1 MSAFTF
7 RPDTWGHLLG
17 CSILKG
23 KPSVGDN
30 RRAMLRVI
38 GTIAFALLATGAAL
52 GQTPLLLPRP
62 RSIATVPCR
71 SEAAPA
77 SVAASA
83 DPGGVEILDRR
94 LNHLGLAPLR
104 VAKRPAIVFSHAP
117 MPAQAYRLT
126 VRDGRAW
133 VISGDS
139 AGAFYAMTTLA
150 QLIRA
155 RAGRAIAPCVRVVD
169 APALG
174 WRVLSDDVS
183 RGPLP
188 TMRYFRR
195 RIRTIAAFKM
205 NGYSPYM
212 ENTFVSPSD
221 PLPAP
226 LDGITPRQLGEL
238 ARYAARFHVAL
249 IPEQQTFAHMH
260 NTLKYE
266 RYAAMA
272 ELPHG
277 FLLSPA
283 NPAGLAYAERLVRQ
297 ELAVVPHP
305 PFFHIG
311 SDETAMLG
319 DGQSAAMVKKLGKAR
334 VYADHVDAL
343 AAVIAPSGARTM
355 LWDDGVETDPAI
367 APLLPKNVVLIDWHY
382 GNDRSFTKY
391 IDLVAKDG
399 FQQMVAPGA
408 NNWNEIFPDLDTAI
422 PNERRFIDEGKAAHV
437 LGLFQTVWHDD
448 GETLYATTWYPVL
461 YAAADAWDSRD
472 LSPRA
477 FARAFPETF
486 FGVDDPRYASDIAA
500 LADAVHRLDA
510 APHEWTDRLFWSD
523 PFEAK
528 NEARMKGIDLSAVR
542 LEAERVEQHLLDRVP
557 PAHRGAAFAE
567 FVAARRIDVLARA
580 YQIAHEVRY
589 YYDDARAHIGEKN
602 GPSFR
607 DLLWCKYWFWE
618 LRDWYEGLAPL
629 YARAWKNESRPGHL
643 ASNLERYHLA
653 AQRAIRRAD
662 LIQRATYNDYIA
674 RGTLPPLD
682 RVLRLP

>member
-1 MSAFTF
+1 
-7 RPDTWGHLLG
+7 
-17 CSILKG
+17 
-23 KPSVGDN
+23 
-30 RRAMLRVI
+30 MLRVL
-38 GTIAFALLATGAAL
+38 GTLALALATTGAAL
-52 GQTPLLLPRP
+52 GQTPHLLPRP
-62 RSIATVPCR
+62 RSILTIPCR
-71 SEAAPA
+71 SENAPESIAAA
-77 SVAASA
+77 A

-94 LNHLGLAPLR
+94 RAHLGLAPLR
-104 VAKRPAIVFSHAP
+104 VSKVPAIRFIHEN

-126 VRDGRAW
+126 VRNGGARI
-133 VISGDS
+133 VSGDA

-150 QLIRA
+150 QLLSLQGKHA
-155 RAGRAIAPCVRVVD
+155 VVPCVRIVD
-169 APALG
+169 APALQ
-174 WRVLSDDVS
+174 WRILSDDVS

-212 ENTFVSPSD
+212 ENTLVSPTD

-226 LDGITPRQLGEL
+226 LDGITPKQLGEL

-283 NPAGLAYAERLVRQ
+283 NPAGLAYAERLVRE

-319 DGQSAAMVKKLGKAR
+319 DGQSAALVKKLGKAR
-334 VYADHVDAL
+334 VYADHIDAL
-343 AAVIAPSGARTM
+343 AATIAPSGARTM
-355 LWDDGVETDPAI
+355 LWDDGVEADPAI
-367 APLLPKNVVLIDWHY
+367 APLLPRNVVLINWHY

-408 NNWNEIFPDLDTAI
+408 NNWSELFPDLDTAI

-461 YAAADAWDSRD
+461 YAAADAWDARD

-477 FARAFPETF
+477 FARAFPHAF
-486 FGVDDPRYASDIAA
+486 FASNDPRYASDILA

-523 PFEAK
+523 PFLSENQSA
-528 NEARMKGIDLSAVR
+528 MKGIDLSAVR
-542 LEAERVEQHLLDRVP
+542 LEAERVEQHLLTHTPR
-557 PAHRGAAFAE
+557 AHRGAAFAE

-589 YYDDARAHIGEKN
+589 YYRDAQAHIGEKN

-643 ASNLERYHLA
+643 ASNLERYHMA
-653 AQRAIRRAD
+653 AQQAIHRAD
-662 LIQRATYNDYIA
+662 LIQRATYNDFIA
-674 RGTLPPLD
+674 HGTLPPLD
-682 RVLRLP
+682 RVLRIP

>member
-1 MSAFTF
+1 
-7 RPDTWGHLLG
+7 
-17 CSILKG
+17 
-23 KPSVGDN
+23 
-30 RRAMLRVI
+30 MLRVL
-38 GTIAFALLATGAAL
+38 GTLALALATTGAAL
-52 GQTPLLLPRP
+52 GQTPVLLPRP
-62 RSIATVPCR
+62 RSIVTIRCR
-71 SEAAPA
+71 SERAPESIAAA
-77 SVAASA
+77 A

-94 LNHLGLAPLR
+94 RAHLGLAALR
-104 VAKRPAIVFSHAP
+104 VSKAPAIRFIHEK

-126 VRDGRAW
+126 VRNGDARI
-133 VISGDS
+133 VSGDA

-150 QLIRA
+150 QLLSLRGTHA
-155 RAGRAIAPCVRVVD
+155 VVPCVRIVD
-169 APALG
+169 APALQ
-174 WRVLSDDVS
+174 WRILSDDVS

-212 ENTFVSPSD
+212 ENTFVSPTD

-226 LDGITPRQLGEL
+226 LDGITPKQLGEL

-319 DGQSAAMVKKLGKAR
+319 DGQSAALVKKLGKAR
-334 VYADHVDAL
+334 VYADHIDAL
-343 AAVIAPSGARTM
+343 AATIAPSGARTM
-355 LWDDGVETDPAI
+355 LWDDGVEADPAI
-367 APLLPKNVVLIDWHY
+367 APLLPRNVVLINWHY
-382 GNDRSFTKY
+382 GNDRSFAKY

-408 NNWNEIFPDLDTAI
+408 NNWSEIFPDLDTAI

-461 YAAADAWDSRD
+461 YAAADAWDARD
-472 LSPRA
+472 LSPRT
-477 FARAFPETF
+477 FARAFPHAF
-486 FGVDDPRYASDIAA
+486 FASNDPRYARDILA

-523 PFEAK
+523 PFLPENQSA
-528 NEARMKGIDLSAVR
+528 MKGIDLSALR
-542 LEAERVEQHLLDRVP
+542 LEAERVEQHLLTHTPR
-557 PAHRGAAFAE
+557 AHRGAAFAE

-589 YYDDARAHIGEKN
+589 YYRDARAHIGEKN

-653 AQRAIRRAD
+653 AQRSIRRAD
-662 LIQRATYNDYIA
+662 LIQRATYNDFIA
-674 RGTLPPLD
+674 HGTLPPLD
-682 RVLRLP
+682 TVLRIP

>member
-1 MSAFTF
+1 
-7 RPDTWGHLLG
+7 
-17 CSILKG
+17 
-23 KPSVGDN
+23 
-30 RRAMLRVI
+30 MLRAI
-38 GTIAFALLATGAAL
+38 GTLALALVATGNAL
-52 GQTPLLLPRP
+52 GQTPPSPLLLPRP
-62 RSIATVPCR
+62 RSIVTIRCR
-71 SEAAPA
+71 SDRAPE
-77 SVAASA
+77 SIAASA
-83 DPGGVEILDRR
+83 DRGGLEILNRR
-94 LNHLGLAPLR
+94 RAHLGLGPLR
-104 VAKRPAIVFSHAP
+104 LSKRPAIRFSHAP
-117 MPAQAYRLT
+117 LPAQAYRLT
-126 VRDGRAW
+126 VGDGRAHI
-133 VISGDS
+133 VAGDA

-150 QLIRA
+150 QLISVRDKRA
-155 RAGRAIAPCVRVVD
+155 VVPCVRVVD
-169 APALG
+169 APALQ
-174 WRVLSDDVS
+174 WRILSDDVS

-212 ENTFVSPSD
+212 ENTFVSPTD

-226 LDGITPRQLGEL
+226 LDGITPKQLGEL

-334 VYADHVDAL
+334 VYADHIDAL
-343 AAVIAPSGARTM
+343 AATIAPSGARTM
-355 LWDDGVETDPAI
+355 LWDDGVEADPAI
-367 APLLPKNVVLIDWHY
+367 APLLPRNVVLINWHY

-408 NNWNEIFPDLDTAI
+408 NNWSEIFPDLDTAI

-461 YAAADAWDSRD
+461 YAAADAWDARD
-472 LSPRA
+472 LSPRV
-477 FARAFPETF
+477 FARAFPHAF
-486 FGVDDPRYASDIAA
+486 FGSDDPRYSRDIAD

-510 APHEWTDRLFWSD
+510 SPHEWTDRLFWSD
-523 PFEAK
+523 PFRPENQA
-528 NEARMKGIDLSAVR
+528 AMKEVDLSAVR
-542 LEAERVEQHLLDRVP
+542 LEAERVEQHLLTHTP

-580 YQIAHEVRY
+580 YQIAYEVRY
-589 YYDDARAHIGEKN
+589 YYRDARAHIGEKN

-643 ASNLERYHLA
+643 ASNLERYHMA

-662 LIQRATYNDYIA
+662 LMQRATYDDFIA
-674 RGTLPPLD
+674 KGTLPPLD
-682 RVLRLP
+682 TVLHIP

>member
-1 MSAFTF
+1 
-7 RPDTWGHLLG
+7 
-17 CSILKG
+17 
-23 KPSVGDN
+23 
-30 RRAMLRVI
+30 MLRAL
-38 GTIAFALLATGAAL
+38 GTLAFALAAS
-52 GQTPLLLPRP
+52 GTAVAQTPLLLPRP
-62 RSIATVPCR
+62 QSIVALRCR
-71 SEAAPA
+71 SDRAPA
-77 SVAASA
+77 SIAASA
-83 DPGGVEILDRR
+83 DPGGIEILDRR
-94 LNHLGLAPLR
+94 RAHLGLGALR
-104 VAKRPAIVFSHAP
+104 ISKRPAIRFIRTKMA
-117 MPAQAYRLT
+117 AQAYRLT
-126 VRDGRAW
+126 VGDGRARI
-133 VISGDS
+133 VSGDA

-150 QLIRA
+150 QLLRVRA
-155 RAGRAIAPCVRVVD
+155 KRAVVPCVRVVD
-169 APALG
+169 APALQ
-174 WRVLSDDVS
+174 WRILSDDVS

-212 ENTFVSPSD
+212 ENTFISSTD

-226 LDGITPRQLGEL
+226 LDGITPEELGEL
-238 ARYAARFHVAL
+238 ARYAARFHVAF

-311 SDETAMLG
+311 SDEATMLG
-319 DGQSAAMVKKLGKAR
+319 DGRSAAMVKKLGKAR

-343 AAVIAPSGARTM
+343 AAAIAPSGARTM
-355 LWDDGVETDPAI
+355 LWDDGVEADPAI
-367 APLLPKNVVLIDWHY
+367 APLLPRNVVLINWHY
-382 GNDRSFTKY
+382 GKDRSFTKY
-391 IDLVAKDG
+391 IDLDAKDG

-408 NNWNEIFPDLDTAI
+408 NNWSEIFPDLDTAI

-461 YAAADAWDSRD
+461 YAAADAWDARD
-472 LSPRA
+472 LSPRD
-477 FARAFPETF
+477 FARAFPYAF
-486 FGVDDPRYASDIAA
+486 FESDDPRYASDIAA
-500 LADAVHRLDA
+500 LADAVHRLEA
-510 APHEWTDRLFWSD
+510 SPHEWTDRLFWSD
-523 PFEAK
+523 PFLSA
-528 NEARMKGIDLSAVR
+528 NRAALKGVDLSAIR
-542 LEAERVEQHLLDRVP
+542 LEAERVEQHLLSHTP

-580 YQIAHEVRY
+580 YQIADEVRY
-589 YYDDARAHIGEKN
+589 YYRDARAHIGEKN

-662 LIQRATYNDYIA
+662 LLQRATYNDFIA
-674 RGTLPPLD
+674 HGKLPPLD
-682 RVLRLP
+682 TVLRIP